1 MDDKRSEYQ
10 KTSDANK
17 KQKQLESTT
26 KSFNKQKDINEKIAQ
41 SEKEKAIRE
50 SNKESDLTKK
60 LKQVS
65 KNINTNNIQ
74 NLRAR
79 KIISNFK
86 NRKSID
92 STFNS
97 KMSELFTK
105 KQIAVNKETTAR
117 MNIMH
122 IKAKSRGKNSL
133 NSLRTTMRHML
144 RIKGYKRQTEEWIS
158 SQSHLNLYFHND
170 EYYTHDEFLEIQNEV
185 YESIINDKEK
195 DIKNRADKRNKKDVK
210 KYSDLRNSY
219 KRKILDIAKDDKKLT
234 DLIKKL
240 ESGDPREVNSQNE
253 VINKYITAA
262 RNRAREIVKNSDMPD
277 GRKLQKYKNI
287 DTWIKH
293 RDTHIK
299 KKNYQRVCHS
309 ERENVVSEV
318 SLKIPHANGNLGI
331 SQREYLD
338 SVKTFFENKPF
349 LNSHNILVGCVHFD
363 ESKQTDLAEN
373 EVTGANVHLVVDCKN
388 NKTNRYSWRKSM
400 IDFARSQQDELNK
413 QFNMNFDIN
422 SKGYDLT
429 EKEICHVGQLLQLSF
444 YKHIQLDLFIKKNI
458 KLKFVSEE
466 DRNESTYILACL
478 EQELAIQDRIS
489 SRFNM
494 QNEELIKNKKEL
506 DNIKQEM
513 DEHKAE
519 LVESNKALEEANK
532 KIEQLKEQLSEKQE
546 RKQELNDDV
555 VGLIKDKTQLK
566 SDVDNLEN
574 KRLEQALK
582 RIEEWQNHI
591 KNDDSSSDFGTLK
604 AKAAASAI
612 NSLSEAQPEIAEK
625 VAQSAVTFENQ
636 KQIEEHLKVSNNLN
650 NNKNLKSKSKFKK

>member
-1 MDDKRSEYQ
+1 MDDKRSENQ
-10 KTSDANK
+10 KTSDANR
-17 KQKQLESTT
+17 KQKQIESAT
-26 KSFNKQKDINEKIAQ
+26 KSLNKQKDINEKIAQ

-50 SNKESDLTKK
+50 SNKESDLTRK

-65 KNINTNNIQ
+65 KNIDTNNIQ

-92 STFNS
+92 SAFNS
-97 KMSELFTK
+97 KMSKLFTK

-122 IKAKSRGKNSL
+122 IKAKSKGKNSL

-158 SQSHLNLYFHND
+158 EHSHMNLYFHND
-170 EYYTHDEFLEIQNEV
+170 KYYTHDEFLEIQNDV
-185 YESIINDKEK
+185 YDSIINEKEK
-195 DIKNRADKRNKKDVK
+195 DINNRADKRNKKDVK

-219 KRKILDIAKDDKKLT
+219 KRKVLDIAKDDQKLT
-234 DLIKKL
+234 ELIKKL
-240 ESGDPREVNSQNE
+240 ESGDARELNSQHE
-253 VINKYITAA
+253 VINKFLTAA
-262 RNRAREIVKNSDMPD
+262 RNKAREIVKNSDMPD

-299 KKNYQRVCHS
+299 KKKYERVCHS

-318 SLKIPHANGNLGI
+318 SLKIPHNNGNLGI

-338 SVKTFFENKPF
+338 SVKTFFEDKPF

-363 ESKQTDLAEN
+363 ESKSLNLSSAE

-413 QFNMNFDIN
+413 QFNMNFDIQ

-458 KLKFVSEE
+458 KLKFVSEQ
-466 DRNESTYILACL
+466 DRNNSTYILACL

-494 QNEELIKNKKEL
+494 QNEELIKNKEKL

-513 DEHKAE
+513 TEHKAKLE
-519 LVESNKALEEANK
+519 RSNKALEEANK
-532 KIEQLKEQLSEKQE
+532 EIERLQQQLSEKQT
-546 RKQELNDDV
+546 RKKELSTEILSKIRKKDLLDKDIDKLTQNAIQKLNYWQNTIQHNDTDNHKAYAVDEASKAISKLNDV
-555 VGLIKDKTQLK
+555 
-566 SDVDNLEN
+566 S
-574 KRLEQALK
+574 
-582 RIEEWQNHI
+582 
-591 KNDDSSSDFGTLK
+591 
-604 AKAAASAI
+604 
-612 NSLSEAQPEIAEK
+612 PEIGEK
-625 VAQSAVTFENQ
+625 VAQSAVNFESDNNI
-636 KQIEEHLKVSNNLN
+636 KEHLKVSNNLN
-650 NNKNLKSKSKFKK
+650 NNKNSKTKPKFKNK